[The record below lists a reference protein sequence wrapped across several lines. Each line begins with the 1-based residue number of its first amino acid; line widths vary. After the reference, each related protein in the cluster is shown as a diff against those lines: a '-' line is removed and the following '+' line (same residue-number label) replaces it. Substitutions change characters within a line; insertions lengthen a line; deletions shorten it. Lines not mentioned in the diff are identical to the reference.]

1 MCPWAG
7 TSAAQRLQR
16 GEKTVKSPFPVF
28 VLTPVLS
35 WGLALLCCLR
45 NLDFKALSFFLSV
58 CQELFPQTE
67 LRFQDSASQ
76 INHPHEVLRSQ
87 MVFVSTAGTQALV
100 VLLASLFPGN
110 PTRAGDGNPIRG
122 KPPETYVGLGISL
135 CNSTVGKMSRRSAG
149 IVWGFAFSFSKPQ
162 VVLMRKTCSCHGAL
176 WKPRWKVTPCLPSSA
191 LILVCS
197 HGALLITNTN
207 HVLGDVLLLWKS
219 TQGIIDPQGLCHPH
233 VPCQWLPW
241 AMVTLGMAFVSFW
254 GQNLLSPREQTSRHI
269 YEEIS
274 R

>member
-1 MCPWAG
+1 MKFWDPRWSSWVLRAL
-7 TSAAQRLQR
+7 RLWWFYW
-16 GEKTVKSPFPVF
+16 P
-28 VLTPVLS
+28 L
-35 WGLALLCCLR
+35 
-45 NLDFKALSFFLSV
+45 FFLV
-58 CQELFPQTE
+58 
-67 LRFQDSASQ
+67 
-76 INHPHEVLRSQ
+76 
-87 MVFVSTAGTQALV
+87 
-100 VLLASLFPGN
+100 N
-110 PTRAGDGNPIRG
+110 PTRASDENPIRG

-135 CNSTVGKMSRRSAG
+135 CNSSVGKMSRRSAG

-162 VVLMRKTCSCHGAL
+162 VVLRRKTCSCHGTM

-191 LILVCS
+191 LILVCC
-197 HGALLITNTN
+197 HGALLTTNTN

-241 AMVTLGMAFVSFW
+241 AMVTLDLAFVSFW

-274 R
+274 RSVHQGEKTWPRCGEHCSMGCGPGLDTKE